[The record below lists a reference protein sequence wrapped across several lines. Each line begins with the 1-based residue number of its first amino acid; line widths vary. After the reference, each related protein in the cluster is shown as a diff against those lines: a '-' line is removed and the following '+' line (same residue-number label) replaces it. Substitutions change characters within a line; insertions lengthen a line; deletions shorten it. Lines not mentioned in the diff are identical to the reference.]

1 MVDWYKQSGSFS
13 LTKLVRH
20 LFGGGNYC
28 LPLNKLAP
36 NSNRKIR
43 IAAILA
49 AVIRP
54 NAAMVFSNPID
65 LKKKNQSIQT

>member
-1 MVDWYKQSGSFS
+1 M
-13 LTKLVRH
+13 
-20 LFGGGNYC
+20 
-28 LPLNKLAP
+28 AP

-65 LKKKNQSIQT
+65 LRKINPNKLTFKKAT

>member
-1 MVDWYKQSGSFS
+1 M
-13 LTKLVRH
+13 
-20 LFGGGNYC
+20 
-28 LPLNKLAP
+28 AP

-65 LKKKNQSIQT
+65 LKKIQRYRLKI